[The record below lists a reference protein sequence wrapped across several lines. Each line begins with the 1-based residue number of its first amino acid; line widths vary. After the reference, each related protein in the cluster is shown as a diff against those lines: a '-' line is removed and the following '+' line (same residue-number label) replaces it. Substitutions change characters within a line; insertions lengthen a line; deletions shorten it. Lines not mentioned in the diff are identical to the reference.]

1 MPINYLRT
9 VLGGL
14 LASVMLALG
23 GTPLILWMRPTI
35 MAAREAA
42 HMPVVGQPG
51 ILSLVE
57 LLLTGFLVV
66 WLYAA
71 IRPRFGAGI
80 VTAARSG
87 LAMWACSVLTGT
99 IHLINDNFGLPS
111 SLLILIAIGIL
122 PAFVAAGIV
131 GAWAYRE

>member
-1 MPINYLRT
+1 MPINHLRT

-14 LASVMLALG
+14 LASVVLALG
-23 GTPLILWMRPTI
+23 GTPLILWMRPAI

-42 HMPVVGQPG
+42 HMPAVVQPG
-51 ILSLVE
+51 ILNMVE

-71 IRPRFGAGI
+71 IRPRFGAGV

-87 LAMWACSVLTGT
+87 LAMWACSVLTST
-99 IHLINDNFGLPS
+99 LHLINDNFGLPS

-122 PAFVAAGIV
+122 PVFVAAGIV
-131 GAWAYRE
+131 GAWTYRE

>member
-1 MPINYLRT
+1 MPINHLRT

-23 GTPLILWMRPTI
+23 GIPFILWMKPTI

-42 HMPVVGQPG
+42 HMPAVVQPG
-51 ILSLVE
+51 ILNMVE
-57 LLLTGFLVV
+57 LWLTGFLVV

-87 LAMWACSVLTGT
+87 LAMWACTVLLGT
-99 IHLINDNFGLPS
+99 LHAINDNFGLPS
-111 SLLILIAIGIL
+111 SLLVLIAIGIL
-122 PAFVAAGIV
+122 PVFVAAGIV
-131 GAWAYRE
+131 GGWAYRE

>member
-1 MPINYLRT
+1 MPINYPRT
-9 VLGGL
+9 ILGGL

-23 GTPLILWMRPTI
+23 GIPFISWMKPTI

-42 HMPVVGQPG
+42 HMPVVRPG
-51 ILSLVE
+51 ILNMVE

-111 SLLILIAIGIL
+111 SLLIPIAIGIL